1 MAQYGR
7 QNNAVFTGIPEI
19 VKDDKLENIV
29 LKISN
34 VINVNF

>member
-7 QNNAVFTGIPEI
+7 QNDAVFTGIPKI

-29 LKISN
+29 WK
-34 VINVNF
+34 FPM